1 MIRLTLHSYNDR
13 LVEKKTDRHVQN
25 TILFDF
31 VESNLKGVEDYTK
44 ALQIVHDQEP
54 MQAYLSNYAIPI
66 VADWPGQ
73 FFIRKAIVHRL
84 NNNETIPSFVTAFLP
99 IMGPLH
105 VSLNGCELV
114 FKENSFL
121 FNNIYKGLFG
131 NRKELDNIVYSKFG
145 RTCKNIEFLYLTD
158 LLSNLIPLVL
168 DVYAVHHREEN
179 NNGDGENYTCN
190 ISNNVNSMSTTS
202 AKLPLGLLSPKLKKP
217 KIKLEEIQQTNVKII
232 IDLSFDEYMNDAE
245 IISLS
250 SQLTRCYSTNRS
262 TINPVDLIFT
272 SFNKRIEERFVLR
285 LKDYLNWKN
294 ISFHSQYYLNY
305 FNTDNNNRTNSDG
318 GDDGGNGKL
327 IYLTADSDN
336 IINTLD
342 ENNIY
347 IIGGIVDKNRHKS
360 LCYNKA
366 VEEGIETARLPIE
379 NFIKLSSRKVL
390 AINHVFDI
398 LIKWLEHKDWEK
410 AFLEVIPQRKFS
422 EEKG

>member
-1 MIRLTLHSYNDR
+1 MS
-13 LVEKKTDRHVQN
+13 
-25 TILFDF
+25 
-31 VESNLKGVEDYTK
+31 TK
-44 ALQIVHDQEP
+44 
-54 MQAYLSNYAIPI
+54 
-66 VADWPGQ
+66 
-73 FFIRKAIVHRL
+73 
-84 NNNETIPSFVTAFLP
+84 
-99 IMGPLH
+99 
-105 VSLNGCELV
+105 
-114 FKENSFL
+114 
-121 FNNIYKGLFG
+121 
-131 NRKELDNIVYSKFG
+131 
-145 RTCKNIEFLYLTD
+145 
-158 LLSNLIPLVL
+158 
-168 DVYAVHHREEN
+168 EEN

-422 EEKG
+422 EER

>member
-1 MIRLTLHSYNDR
+1 MS
-13 LVEKKTDRHVQN
+13 
-25 TILFDF
+25 
-31 VESNLKGVEDYTK
+31 TK
-44 ALQIVHDQEP
+44 
-54 MQAYLSNYAIPI
+54 
-66 VADWPGQ
+66 
-73 FFIRKAIVHRL
+73 
-84 NNNETIPSFVTAFLP
+84 
-99 IMGPLH
+99 
-105 VSLNGCELV
+105 
-114 FKENSFL
+114 
-121 FNNIYKGLFG
+121 
-131 NRKELDNIVYSKFG
+131 
-145 RTCKNIEFLYLTD
+145 
-158 LLSNLIPLVL
+158 
-168 DVYAVHHREEN
+168 EEN

-202 AKLPLGLLSPKLKKP
+202 AKLPVETK
-217 KIKLEEIQQTNVKII
+217 EIQQTNVKII

-272 SFNKRIEERFVLR
+272 SFNKP
-285 LKDYLNWKN
+285 
-294 ISFHSQYYLNY
+294 
-305 FNTDNNNRTNSDG
+305 
-318 GDDGGNGKL
+318 
-327 IYLTADSDN
+327 DSDN

-410 AFLEVIPQRKFS
+410 AFLE
-422 EEKG
+422 